1 MADRYNNIN
10 NTSPYVSALKN
21 EKNTIPTSNFDYSR
35 AHHGNMNIGT
45 LEILDCFP
53 TLPKGQYTLS
63 MDLLLKVRTAMKKRI
78 MTGQRVYVHA
88 WYMSYNDLWEGAQN
102 HIDHGRSGLLDI
114 NKPKTNGLVYGESSS
129 DSLDF
134 FTPNSVFNQIGI
146 PARSH
151 KTYNSSGSNVQ
162 THPINAYMPYSYDHA
177 IQNFNIDCNALPA
190 VMYQRLYLDKY
201 APKNLLQNNKN
212 AYPDNAEK
220 IRLAYNTEYVDALTK
235 DGGIA
240 FKKSTSDTEHDPL
253 NFQFFIQLD
262 QSGFI
267 NTTIFN
273 PNNPPYTLENY
284 FTPDDQ
290 GNPVETDMPVF
301 IGLKRCRQKKGDYF
315 VTSSPFADL
324 LRGEAPTID
333 LAGFSANVDFSEV
346 IGNSGIDDEVIAMN
360 AHSSLGVGNNLLINT
375 THTTDTQT
383 EFRNRII
390 TELNKAKVSGNVQ
403 TKATANM
410 LRTLIAWTLIKERNA
425 LTNGDYNEMVKAQFG
440 YSPNVDDYS
449 AKYIG
454 GFYQDLVFSDVTQTS
469 ITQSSSP
476 LGNQAGQAM
485 SANSGF
491 IGKFTA
497 PDYGYIMIIAS
508 IVPDEIYNQ
517 GIPRFLGELS
527 SDEEYTSPI
536 QNNLPPQAIKYK
548 EIYVSADQTKN
559 EDVFSYTQR
568 NEHLRHRE
576 NYASGF
582 VGLGYSVAPEDSS
595 YVQHKIL
602 TSTPEFNAKFVSL
615 IPQNVDM
622 SPYAVQNESP
632 YIFTAISNVDKIEP
646 LPYDSIPS
654 DFGFKYA

>member
-1 MADRYNNIN
+1 MSDRYNNIN

-21 EKNTIPTSNFDYSR
+21 DKNNIPTSDFDYSR

-63 MDLLLKVRTAMKKRI
+63 MDLLLKVRVALKKRI
-78 MTGQRVYVHA
+78 MTGQRVFVHA

-114 NKPKTNGLVYGESSS
+114 NKPYTEGYIYQDIPDYPTPGIYPYKVGDV
-129 DSLDF
+129 
-134 FTPNSVFNQIGI
+134 FTPNSPANQIGVPVRKI
-146 PARSH
+146 PV
-151 KTYNSSGSNVQ
+151 KKNSPSTNID
-162 THPINAYMPYSYDHA
+162 PLIKYMPALIWNHTNTTYHD
-177 IQNFNIDCNALPA
+177 FETKLNALPLA
-190 VMYQRLYLDKY
+190 MYQRIYIDKY
-201 APKNLLQNNKN
+201 SPKNLIQNNKD
-212 AYPDNAEK
+212 ALPDNAET
-220 IRLAYNTEYVDALTK
+220 IRIKYDATEINLLNKNGGDKCYISELTE
-235 DGGIA
+235 GGYA
-240 FKKSTSDTEHDPL
+240 FDYDFSDV
-253 NFQFFIQLD
+253 N
-262 QSGFI
+262 SSV
-267 NTTIFN
+267 
-273 PNNPPYTLENY
+273 YTLEQTFDTEFNKY
-284 FTPDDQ
+284 FDT
-290 GNPVETDMPVF
+290 PVF
-301 IGLKRCRQKKGDYF
+301 LGIKRCRQKKGDYF

-333 LAGFSANVDFSEV
+333 LAGFSANVDFSDV
-346 IGNSGIDDEVIAMN
+346 IQSVSGLGPSETVNGHINLFDDDSQVSIAITDLN
-360 AHSSLGVGNNLLINT
+360 GATKEQLINL
-375 THTTDTQT
+375 
-383 EFRNRII
+383 FNR
-390 TELNKAKVSGNVQ
+390 AKVSGNVQ
-403 TKATANM
+403 TNATANM
-410 LRTLIAWTLIKERNA
+410 LRTLIALTLIKERNA
-425 LTNGDYNEMVKAQFG
+425 LTNGDYNAMVKAQFG

-454 GFYQDLVFSDVTQTS
+454 GFYQDISFSDVTQTS

-491 IGKFTA
+491 IGKFTS

-548 EIYVSADQTKN
+548 EIYVSTDETKN

-568 NEHLRHRE
+568 YEHLRHRE

-582 VGLGYSVAPEDSS
+582 VGLGSSVAVEDSA
-595 YVQHKIL
+595 YVQHKL
-602 TSTPEFNAKFVSL
+602 FTSTPEFNAKFVDL

-622 SPYAVQNESP
+622 TPYAVQNEPP